1 MDKEIKIH
9 VVLGNQL
16 FPVDYLKQLN
26 IKHVFMREDMN
37 LCTYEKHHKQ
47 KIALFLSSMRSYRDE
62 LKKNKITTEYCE
74 LMDYNSMT
82 YEEYLKRYLDKIK
95 IKKISIWSI
104 EDKWFEKRLKKLEK
118 NGISIEIHDTP
129 MFLTKLNEF
138 EEMCTQRKSP
148 KYKMTD
154 FYINQRKKLDILMKD
169 NKPLGGKWTFDGEN
183 RKKIPQNTTPPPL
196 LQFKKTNHTKD
207 VTKLVDEVFKKHY
220 GETKHFNYPTTRE
233 QALDNLRH
241 FLNHKFRKF
250 GDYEDS
256 VDERSH
262 LWFHSNLSSSL
273 NIGLITPLDILN
285 NIRDLNNIPINSYE
299 GFVRQIIGWR
309 EFMRCLYH
317 FEGKNMEKSNFF
329 NHQRKIKKSW
339 YTGTTGLDPLDYS
352 IKSTIKHAYSHHIER
367 LMIQVNLMNLC
378 EIKPRDAYKWF
389 MELYIDSSDWVM
401 TPNVYSM
408 GLFADGGIMATKPY
422 ICGSNYILKM
432 MNFKKGPWC
441 DVMDGL
447 YWRFIDKN
455 RAFFKKNPRLNMMVS
470 LFDKMKKVKKD
481 NILSKASEFIERN
494 TS

>member
-1 MDKEIKIH
+1 MDTEIRIH
-9 VVLGNQL
+9 VILGNQL
-16 FPVDYLKQLN
+16 FPIDHLKQLKV
-26 IKHVFMREDMN
+26 KHVFMREDIN
-37 LCTYEKHHKQ
+37 LCTYEKHHKH
-47 KIALFLSSMRSYRDE
+47 KITLYLSAMRSYRDM
-62 LKKNKITTEYCE
+62 LQKNKIKTDYYKLKTEISDSYE
-74 LMDYNSMT
+74 DYL
-82 YEEYLKRYLDKIK
+82 ERYLKKLNVN
-95 IKKISIWSI
+95 KISIWTI
-104 EDKWFEKRLKKLEK
+104 EDKWFEKKLRRLEK
-118 NGISIEIHDTP
+118 KGINIEIYDTP

-154 FYINQRKKLDILMKD
+154 FYINQRKKLNILIKD
-169 NKPLGGKWTFDGEN
+169 DKPIGGKWTFDGEN
-183 RKKIPQNTTPPPL
+183 RKKIPKNTVPPAL

-207 VTKLVDEVFKKHY
+207 VTRLVDEVFKDHY
-220 GETKHFNYPTTRE
+220 GETKYFNYPTTRE
-233 QALDNLRH
+233 HALDNLEY
-241 FLNHKFRKF
+241 FLTNKFSKF

-256 VDERSH
+256 VDEKSH
-262 LWFHSNLSSSL
+262 IWFHSNLSSSL

-285 NIRDLNNIPINSYE
+285 NIKNMNKIPINSYE
-299 GFVRQIIGWR
+299 GFIRQIIGWR

-317 FEGKNMEKSNFF
+317 FEGKNMEKRNFF
-329 NHQRKIKKSW
+329 SHQRKIKKSW
-339 YTGTTGLDPLDYS
+339 YTGDTGLDPLDYS
-352 IKSTIKHAYSHHIER
+352 IKSTVKHAYSHHIER

-470 LFDKMKKVKKD
+470 LFDKMKKSKKD
-481 NILSKASEFIERN
+481 NILFKANEFIERN

>member
-104 EDKWFEKRLKKLEK
+104 EDKWFEKRLKMLEK

>member
-9 VVLGNQL
+9 VILGNQL

-47 KIALFLSSMRSYRDE
+47 KITLFLSSMRSYRDE
-62 LKKNKITTEYCE
+62 LKKNKIMTEYCE
-74 LMDYNSMT
+74 LMNDNSIT
-82 YEEYLKRYLDKIK
+82 YEEYLEKYLKKMK

-118 NGISIEIHDTP
+118 NGIGIEIHDTP

-138 EEMCTQRKSP
+138 KEMCTQRKSP

-169 NKPLGGKWTFDGEN
+169 NKPIGGKWTFDGEN
-183 RKKIPQNTTPPPL
+183 RKKLPQNTTPPPL

-207 VTKLVDEVFKKHY
+207 VTKLVDEVFDDHY
-220 GETKHFNYPTTRE
+220 GETKHFNYPTTRK

-241 FLNHKFRKF
+241 FLDHKFSKF

-285 NIRDLNNIPINSYE
+285 NIRDLSNTPINSYE

-339 YTGTTGLDPLDYS
+339 YTGDTGLDPLDYS

-378 EIKPRDAYKWF
+378 EIKPKDAYKWF

-455 RAFFKKNPRLNMMVS
+455 RTFFKKNPRLNMMVS

>member
-1 MDKEIKIH
+1 MDKEVKIH

>member
-9 VVLGNQL
+9 VILGNQL

-47 KIALFLSSMRSYRDE
+47 KITLFLSSMRSYRDE
-62 LKKNKITTEYCE
+62 LKKNKIMTKYCE
-74 LMDYNSMT
+74 LMEDISVT
-82 YEEYLKRYLDKIK
+82 YEEYLERYLEKIK

-138 EEMCTQRKSP
+138 KEMCTQRKSP

-169 NKPLGGKWTFDGEN
+169 NKPIGGKWTFDGEN
-183 RKKIPQNTTPPPL
+183 RKKLPQNTTPPPL
-196 LQFKKTNHTKD
+196 LQFKKTTHTKD
-207 VTKLVDEVFKKHY
+207 VTKLVDEVFNNHY
-220 GETKHFNYPTTRE
+220 GETKYFNYPTTRE

-241 FLNHKFRKF
+241 FLDHKFSKF

-285 NIRDLNNIPINSYE
+285 NIRDLSNTPINSYE

-339 YTGTTGLDPLDYS
+339 YTGDTGLDPLDYS

-378 EIKPRDAYKWF
+378 EIKPKDAYKWF

-455 RAFFKKNPRLNMMVS
+455 RTFFKKNPRLNMMVS